1 MHLQLVE
8 LQNETCK
15 KQNLAEGRKV
25 SSTRT
30 GRSPS
35 LRVHELEESDEKLE
49 EKGDD
54 QTNSNA
60 PAARRR
66 RTGNRQAAPPNQET
80 ANLPP
85 VADSPASTLR
95 PDYKWSSAPARPAV
109 LRPALLAAARCH
121 SREFSPIAFGADR
134 DTALSALPRQA
145 LLLGVDSLL

>member
-49 EKGDD
+49 EKEDD
-54 QTNSNA
+54 KEGKNKTKRS
-60 PAARRR
+60 
-66 RTGNRQAAPPNQET
+66 
-80 ANLPP
+80 
-85 VADSPASTLR
+85 
-95 PDYKWSSAPARPAV
+95 
-109 LRPALLAAARCH
+109 
-121 SREFSPIAFGADR
+121 GA
-134 DTALSALPRQA
+134 
-145 LLLGVDSLL
+145 